1 MLRSDNEFMSA
12 SVTKRS
18 YWVGVTVV
26 WLMVALLI
34 AAAIRTETR
43 PLGVDDVK
51 VSASDL
57 RTLAN
62 SAYELTNQSLDGLF
76 TETFFKSQKSLI
88 EDKADSEKKSL
99 STAKVGDEAREQ
111 ERQLYDIA
119 SHLADTLKKS
129 GGRPETAEQ
138 YTDDLKDLA
147 DRAALVEEQ
156 LSVKSES
163 Q

>member
-1 MLRSDNEFMSA
+1 MSV

-18 YWVGVTVV
+18 YWIGVSIV

-34 AAAIRTETR
+34 VAVIRSETK

-57 RTLAN
+57 QTLAN
-62 SAYELTNQSLDGLF
+62 SAYELTNQWVAGEV
-76 TETFFKSQKSLI
+76 TETFFKSQMSLI

-99 STAKVGDEAREQ
+99 STAKVDDEATEE

-129 GGRPETAEQ
+129 GDHPETAEN
-138 YTDDLKDLA
+138 YTDDLKEMA